1 MSGLLQTQPK
11 GILPA
16 TLYRVGEAVR
26 HLPLPLATSV
36 LAISCALLPGIAG
49 AESPGTAVE
58 GDSFEVVV
66 IRGGGVSLVT
76 GTRSGVIREE
86 TLRED
91 PRPARREAPPRP
103 RAPLPT
109 GADQITI
116 VVYDEPSYSFL
127 LYDPSFARQ
136 RLHRRGHNPRRRVF
150 LSDRSRARFH
160 HGRARHQGRVRG
172 RSSKWR

>member
-1 MSGLLQTQPK
+1 M
-11 GILPA
+11 
-16 TLYRVGEAVR
+16 
-26 HLPLPLATSV
+26 

-91 PRPARREAPPRP
+91 PRPARREDPQRIAAPV
-103 RAPLPT
+103 PT
-109 GADQITI
+109 AGDQITI
-116 VVYDEPSYSFL
+116 VLYDEPSYSLL
-127 LYDPSFARQ
+127 LYDPSAQHRFYPQGHKRHRQ
-136 RLHRRGHNPRRRVF
+136 VFVSHRPKQ
-150 LSDRSRARFH
+150 RFH
-160 HGRARHQGRVRG
+160 RAHTHPRHGAGHGKR
-172 RSSKWR
+172 WR